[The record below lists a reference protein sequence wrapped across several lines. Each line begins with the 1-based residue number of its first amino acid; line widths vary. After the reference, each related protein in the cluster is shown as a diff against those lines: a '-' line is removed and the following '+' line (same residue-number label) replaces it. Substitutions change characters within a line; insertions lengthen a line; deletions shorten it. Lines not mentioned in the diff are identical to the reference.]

1 MYPHLSEHVARL
13 FAIHAVSLRN
23 LNQPRERRLAERYRR
38 ASLYLYS
45 RIGR

>member
-1 MYPHLSEHVARL
+1 MYPFLSERAARV
-13 FAIHAVSLRN
+13 FAMHALSLRD
-23 LNQPRERRLAERYRR
+23 LNQPRDRRLAERYRK

>member
-1 MYPHLSEHVARL
+1 MYPFLSEHVARI
-13 FAIHAVSLRN
+13 FAVHAISLRD
-23 LNQPRERRLAERYRR
+23 LNQPRDRRLAERYRK